1 MYGCGHFLPGVVIVA
16 FLKHTLDRAW
26 RETREILMNKDMLTF
41 AFRYENNHKRSVL
54 MAKMAC
60 CQISPKGMIDIYFPL
75 NLLARVISCR
85 SVQPFSE
92 KAWWAAAGGWWLT
105 WEKVAAKTE
114 TLL

>member
-1 MYGCGHFLPGVVIVA
+1 
-16 FLKHTLDRAW
+16 
-26 RETREILMNKDMLTF
+26 
-41 AFRYENNHKRSVL
+41 

-105 WEKVAAKTE
+105 
-114 TLL
+114 